1 MRINYKIKTYQ
12 HGERGASA
20 SVFVQGVE
28 VHRTTVTKGDLDY
41 GHEDGSDR
49 RAAMFAARE
58 WIRENREDLGQQFT
72 ARVRNVL
79 SLSLMGV

>member
-28 VHRTTVTKGDLDY
+28 VHRTATHKGDMDF

>member
-28 VHRTTVTKGDLDY
+28 VHRTATIQGDPWA
-41 GHEDGSDR
+41 GFEDGSDR

-58 WIRENREDLGQQFT
+58 WVSQNRADLAQQFT
-72 ARVRNVL
+72 DRVHNVL